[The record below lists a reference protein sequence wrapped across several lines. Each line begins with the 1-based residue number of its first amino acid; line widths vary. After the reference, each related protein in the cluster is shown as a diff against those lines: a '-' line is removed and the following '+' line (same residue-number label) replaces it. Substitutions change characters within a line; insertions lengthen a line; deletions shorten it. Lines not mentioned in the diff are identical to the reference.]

1 MLVQLIAHTNDP
13 EKTIAAA
20 AKLCY
25 SDAHIE
31 TLLDGLTPE
40 KTEAFLQRLNDV
52 GHASPIEH
60 ASFTFGIEGV
70 SRTFLAQVT
79 RHRIGS
85 FSVQSQRYVRLEDFR
100 YVIPPEIEAIP
111 EAKAQFIASM
121 NDDAKKYLELVQTLE
136 NAHTARFMAEGL
148 EEKAARAKASKQA
161 NEDARFVLPNACET
175 KMVMTMNCRSL
186 QNFFNLRCCNRA
198 QWEIRAVADE
208 MLRLVLPL
216 APHIFAGAGP
226 RCLVGPCPE
235 GRMCCGKQTEVRA
248 KYAKLKEEAVL
259 MGQLIIFEGLDGSGK
274 GTQTKLTAQRLK
286 EQGRDLRQITFPD
299 YDSESSALV
308 KMYLSGAFGD
318 KPDDVNAY
326 AASSFYAVDR
336 FASYKTDWG
345 EFYREGGLVLS
356 DRYTTSNAVHQ
367 CSKLPP
373 MHWDGFLNWLFDFEY
388 KKFGIPAPDA
398 VIYLAVD
405 PEVSQRLI
413 TERYHGDESKKD
425 IQEKDT
431 EYLARSRAA
440 AEYCARTLGW
450 HRIEC
455 TAADANGAKS
465 MRSVE
470 DINAEI
476 LAELA
481 GIL

>member
-1 MLVQLIAHTNDP
+1 
-13 EKTIAAA
+13 
-20 AKLCY
+20 
-25 SDAHIE
+25 
-31 TLLDGLTPE
+31 
-40 KTEAFLQRLNDV
+40 
-52 GHASPIEH
+52 
-60 ASFTFGIEGV
+60 
-70 SRTFLAQVT
+70 
-79 RHRIGS
+79 
-85 FSVQSQRYVRLEDFR
+85 
-100 YVIPPEIEAIP
+100 
-111 EAKAQFIASM
+111 
-121 NDDAKKYLELVQTLE
+121 
-136 NAHTARFMAEGL
+136 
-148 EEKAARAKASKQA
+148 
-161 NEDARFVLPNACET
+161 
-175 KMVMTMNCRSL
+175 
-186 QNFFNLRCCNRA
+186 
-198 QWEIRAVADE
+198 
-208 MLRLVLPL
+208 
-216 APHIFAGAGP
+216 
-226 RCLVGPCPE
+226 
-235 GRMCCGKQTEVRA
+235 
-248 KYAKLKEEAVL
+248 

-345 EFYREGGLVLS
+345 EFYREGG
-356 DRYTTSNAVHQ
+356 
-367 CSKLPP
+367 
-373 MHWDGFLNWLFDFEY
+373 FLNWLFDFEY

-455 TAADANGAKS
+455 TTADANGAKS